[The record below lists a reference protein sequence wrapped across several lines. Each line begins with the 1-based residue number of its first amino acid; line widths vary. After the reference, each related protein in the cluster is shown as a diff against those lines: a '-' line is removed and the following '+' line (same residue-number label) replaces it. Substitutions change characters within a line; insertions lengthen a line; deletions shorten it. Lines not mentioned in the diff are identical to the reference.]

1 MEENTLVA
9 GTSASEPIT
18 LTADISEQVNDLEA
32 KRQLWLQDKADILL
46 ASDNKKELVV
56 SLIEDF
62 NRVLNG
68 SKQIVKIAK
77 DSVNRQTLSGLRS
90 ALVEIL
96 QLFDPE
102 YQYEVQ

>member
-9 GTSASEPIT
+9 GTSASETIT
-18 LTADISEQVNDLEA
+18 LTADVSDQVNDLEA

-102 YQYEVQ
+102 YQYQPQ